1 MASEILPANKF
12 AAVAQL
18 VERLLAMQE
27 VAGSKPVSRSNYGS
41 LAQLVEQSAVNRCVV
56 GSSPTRAAMT

>member
-1 MASEILPANKF
+1 MVELVKTLALQAGNSGFKPRWHHHY

-27 VAGSKPVSRSNYGS
+27 VAGSSPVSRSIWCRSRNG
-41 LAQLVEQSAVNRCVV
+41 
-56 GSSPTRAAMT
+56 